1 MGRGLQTLLATG
13 KSEMTNEKIGNEMTD
28 EEKLDLALVIEDIV
42 EHEDESCTVT
52 VRFGPTVHKNLVETG
67 LSLVFRCAAS
77 GLSIDEALD
86 QITGK

>member
-1 MGRGLQTLLATG
+1 
-13 KSEMTNEKIGNEMTD
+13 MTRWGEIKCPRCAELEAKLRKNEMTD

-86 QITGK
+86 QITSK